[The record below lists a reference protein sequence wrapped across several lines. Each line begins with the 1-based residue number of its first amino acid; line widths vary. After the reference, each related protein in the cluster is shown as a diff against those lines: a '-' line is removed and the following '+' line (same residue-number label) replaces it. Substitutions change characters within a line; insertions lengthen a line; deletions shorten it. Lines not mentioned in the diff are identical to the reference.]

1 MAENLTLAR
10 PYAET
15 AFELAIGQAG
25 DSGRLSSWESAL
37 TRFAEVLAQ
46 EEARRL
52 IGSPGLNIDQLVG
65 VIVETAAVQDAEQQT
80 FLRVMAENH
89 RLTVMAEVLVH
100 FQALR
105 AAHEAVLSAV
115 IRSAFPLSDVQ
126 KAEVDATLQARF
138 GKPVRSEV
146 QIDESLI
153 GGVCIQI
160 GDQIIDASVSGKLA
174 QMATALTN

>member
-1 MAENLTLAR
+1 MAENLTIAR

-15 AFELAIGQAG
+15 AFELAVAAASA
-25 DSGRLSSWESAL
+25 DRLEAWESAIA
-37 TRFAEVLAQ
+37 RFAEVLANDQ
-46 EEARRL
+46 ARQL
-52 IGSPGLNIDQLVG
+52 IGAPGVSLDTLAMIIAD
-65 VIVETAAVQDAEQQT
+65 TAAVHDDEHKAY
-80 FLRVMAENH
+80 LRLMADNH
-89 RLTVMAEVLVH
+89 RLSVMGEVLTH

-115 IRSAFPLSDVQ
+115 IRTAFPLSDAQ

-146 QIDESLI
+146 QMDDSLI

-174 QMATALTN
+174 QMASALTN